1 MVYVFEG
8 PRNSGK
14 TFLSKIISSSFGIPR
29 FQFDFSGSFKMLN
42 LDSKSREA
50 HSFAMGK
57 ELMLMQL
64 TKDLNKSIPRFIHD
78 RGILSVLNWGILEN
92 RISKSQAL
100 SQLDYV
106 INANLLDHTQVIYIL
121 GKNPQ
126 KRVMKKDDWDFAEM
140 STKESDIYDLLLSKF
155 PKNNLSIFH
164 NSFDTESIEN
174 IKNLFSENLI

>member
-14 TFLSKIISSSFGIPR
+14 TFLSKIISNSFGIPR
-29 FQFDFSGSFKMLN
+29 FQFDFTGAFKMLN
-42 LDSKSREA
+42 LDSKSRES

-64 TKDLNKSIPRFIHD
+64 AKDLDRSMPRFIHD
-78 RGILSVLNWGILEN
+78 RGILSVLTWGILEN
-92 RISKSQAL
+92 RISKSQAI

-106 INANLLDHTQVIYIL
+106 INSGLLNQIHVIYIQ

-126 KRVMKKDDWDFAEM
+126 RRVMKKDDWDFSEM
-140 STKESDIYDLLLSKF
+140 STRESDIYDFLISKF
-155 PKNNLSIFH
+155 PNENISIFQ
-164 NSFDTESIEN
+164 NSFNNESVEN
-174 IKNLFSENLI
+174 IKTLFSENLL

>member
-14 TFLSKIISSSFGIPR
+14 TFLSKIISASFGIPR

-64 TKDLNKSIPRFIHD
+64 TKDLNKAMPRFIHD
-78 RGILSVLNWGILEN
+78 RGILSVLTWGILEN

-106 INANLLDHTQVIYIL
+106 INSGLLDQIQVIYIS

-126 KRVMKKDDWDFAEM
+126 KRVMTKDDWDFAEM
-140 STKESDIYDLLLSKF
+140 STRESDIYDSLLSKF
-155 PKNNLSIFH
+155 PQKNLSIFH
-164 NSFDTESIEN
+164 NSFDPESIEN